1 VKKLV
6 IISHTD
12 HQRTAAGEIVGW
24 GPTVTEINYLAGF
37 WDEVVHVAC
46 FEDGPPKGSSLPYD
60 KINIRLES
68 IPPFG
73 GKRLQD
79 KISIITN
86 APQIISTVTQALK
99 GATHVQ
105 LRLPMGIGIFL
116 LPYFTFR
123 DRNKYIFWVKYANN
137 WKQKKPPAGYAFQR
151 WFLDRNLADCKT
163 TINGFWDDQPAH
175 CVSFENPSLRMSDL
189 DAGKFALASKTF
201 IPPYTFAFIG
211 RMEDEKGVTRILD
224 AIRCM
229 NPETI
234 GMVHFIGDG
243 KRNEEYIAN
252 ASFLGD
258 KVRFHGYQRGDVIR
272 AVLSA
277 SHFFL
282 LPTTASEG
290 FPKVVA
296 EACCYGCIPIVSDT
310 SSIPHYVKNGQNGF
324 VWNAG
329 GSMAFVDVLTDV
341 VTENKDRLNIIANN
355 GRTLAEK
362 FTLERYYNRLNSEIF
377 NV

>member
-1 VKKLV
+1 MKKLV

-12 HQRTAAGEIVGW
+12 HQKTSTGKIVGW

-60 KINIRLES
+60 KMNIRLES

-73 GKRLQD
+73 GKRLYD
-79 KISIITN
+79 KLSIITN
-86 APQIISTVTQALK
+86 APRIISTIHNALR

-116 LPYFTFR
+116 LPYFACR
-123 DRNKYIFWVKYANN
+123 DRKKYIFWVKYANN
-137 WKQKKPPAGYAFQR
+137 WKQKNPPAGYAFQR
-151 WFLDRNLADCKT
+151 WFLDRNLAGCKT
-163 TINGFWDDQPAH
+163 TINGFWEDQPAH
-175 CVSFENPSLRMSDL
+175 CVSFENPSLRISDL
-189 DAGKFALASKTF
+189 DAGKLALARKIFS
-201 IPPYTFAFIG
+201 PPYTFTFIG

-224 AIRCM
+224 ALRCM
-229 NPETI
+229 NPEMI

-243 KRNEEYIAN
+243 NRNADYIAN
-252 ASFLGD
+252 ASFLGA
-258 KVRFHGYQRGDVIR
+258 KVRFHGYQKGDVIR
-272 AVLSA
+272 TVLSA

-310 SSIPHYVKNGQNGF
+310 SSIPHYVKHGQNGF
-324 VWNAG
+324 IWYAG
-329 GSMAFVDVLTDV
+329 EKQAFRDVLTV
-341 VTENKDRLNIIANN
+341 AVTGNKDQLEIIANN
-355 GRTLAEK
+355 GRKLAEK
-362 FTLERYYNRLNSEIF
+362 FTLERYHSRLNSEIF
-377 NV
+377 NA

>member
-1 VKKLV
+1 MKKLV

-86 APQIISTVTQALK
+86 APQIISTVNQALK

-123 DRNKYIFWVKYANN
+123 DRSKYVFWVKYANN
-137 WKQKKPPAGYAFQR
+137 WKQKNPPAGYAFQR
-151 WFLDRNLADCKT
+151 WFLDRNLAGCKT

-175 CVSFENPSLRMSDL
+175 CVSFENPSLRLSDL
-189 DAGKFALASKTF
+189 DAGKLALARKTF
-201 IPPYTFAFIG
+201 SPPFTFTFIG
-211 RMEDEKGVTRILD
+211 RMEDEKGVTRILE
-224 AIRCM
+224 ALRSM
-229 NPETI
+229 NPEMI

-243 KRNEEYIAN
+243 NRNADYIAN
-252 ASFLGD
+252 AAFLGD
-258 KVRFHGYQRGDVIR
+258 KVRFHGYQKGDTIR

-310 SSIPHYVKNGQNGF
+310 SSIPHYVKHGQNGF
-324 VWNAG
+324 VWCAG
-329 GSMAFVDVLTDV
+329 GTLAFADVLADA
-341 VTENKDRLNIIANN
+341 VTENKDRLEIIANN

-362 FTLERYYNRLNSEIF
+362 FTLERYHSRLNSEIF
-377 NV
+377 KA